1 MHDAHV
7 FAQAFT
13 VYNYDRRGRGDSGNT
28 LPYSMERE
36 IEDIEAIIEA
46 GWLRMPVRT
55 FFRSDP
61 CLEAAMRLG
70 DKVNKAVLY
79 DPAYAHDEAD
89 QLEFKGLI
97 QGLNQSLEGG
107 KHDEAISLF

>member
-1 MHDAHV
+1 
-7 FAQAFT
+7 
-13 VYNYDRRGRGDSGNT
+13 
-28 LPYSMERE
+28 
-36 IEDIEAIIEA
+36 
-46 GWLRMPVRT
+46 MPVRT

-61 CLEAAMRLG
+61 ALEAAMRLG

-97 QGLNQSLEGG
+97 QGLNQ
-107 KHDEAISLF
+107 A